1 MIKNFVKPFLI
12 LTKKNLKRLIFIF
25 LLMIISIFFDV
36 LSIGILL
43 PLFSEILN
51 GSQNLNFIKF
61 SFIENFLNSNNSLL
75 ILCALVFILF
85 LLKNIFTFF
94 YIKISTNYLAYLTIY
109 HQDVILRNFIKQD
122 YLKFSKK
129 NSANYLREFTSEITM
144 LNLNFI
150 QPILTILLSILTL
163 VGFSILSL
171 NINFKITIFVLIF
184 SIFFVTIFSVFLR
197 QKFIFFGQQ
206 RRDLQYKLIK
216 NLKHIFEGIRE
227 LKINSKE
234 YIFLKN
240 IKKIFNRQANTS
252 VSRTVI
258 GNLSK
263 IILELILVS
272 IFLSS
277 LLLIKNINE
286 YLPILGVYMASM
298 MRIIPTINLLIRSYQ
313 RLNYSRSSLNNLI
326 NVFNEPD
333 NQINNYQY
341 GQSNIEFNQRILLK
355 NVSFGYDHEDEIL
368 SNANLIINKNSI
380 IGIKGKSGV
389 GKSTFIDILVGLI
402 EPKKGDIFIDD
413 IKLNKD
419 NSKLWTKKF
428 SYIQQNIYTFNE
440 SIEVNISLETDIKK
454 INLKKIQKVLSL
466 VNLSE
471 FNKKYNIKSNNEIG
485 DSSSNISGGQA
496 QRLAIARAL
505 YKNPEIIIFDES
517 FNNIDQENRSDLL
530 KIIKEISKNTTII
543 IISHEDSVFKL
554 CNEIYEIKNR
564 KFNKIKI

>member
-1 MIKNFVKPFLI
+1 M
-12 LTKKNLKRLIFIF
+12 
-25 LLMIISIFFDV
+25 
-36 LSIGILL
+36 
-43 PLFSEILN
+43 
-51 GSQNLNFIKF
+51 
-61 SFIENFLNSNNSLL
+61 
-75 ILCALVFILF
+75 FILF

-440 SIEVNISLETDIKK
+440 S
-454 INLKKIQKVLSL
+454 
-466 VNLSE
+466 
-471 FNKKYNIKSNNEIG
+471 
-485 DSSSNISGGQA
+485 
-496 QRLAIARAL
+496 
-505 YKNPEIIIFDES
+505 
-517 FNNIDQENRSDLL
+517 RS
-530 KIIKEISKNTTII
+530 
-543 IISHEDSVFKL
+543 
-554 CNEIYEIKNR
+554 
-564 KFNKIKI
+564 